1 MFRLTTTVR
10 IFFLIIPAF
19 GFCFSADAQ
28 KDCVYGFK
36 IYARDEAGKTIENAK
51 TEVASLKK
59 NDRLPSGF
67 EMRFAEGSYF
77 VGAFGG
83 SAALRDDY
91 LLKVSAEGFETY
103 ERRFNFPVCE
113 IQRYEL
119 RLRPKGSAA
128 KAQFIRLFTVHGKVY
143 DEERKP
149 FGNARIEA
157 RSAGGRVYQ
166 ATSNAYGYFEI
177 DLPGGASDI
186 RVSGSK
192 IPDVVFDNYKV
203 EKNYSVL
210 NVRVCL
216 KCSREQSQN

>member
-19 GFCFSADAQ
+19 GFCLSAGAQ

-51 TEVASLKK
+51 PEVTSLEKK
-59 NDRLPSGF
+59 DRLPSAL
-67 EMRFAEGSYF
+67 EIRFAEGSYF
-77 VGAFGG
+77 VGAFGDD
-83 SAALRDDY
+83 ATLRDDY

-119 RLRPKGSAA
+119 RLRPKGSTR
-128 KAQFIRLFTVHGKVY
+128 KAQFVRLFTVHGKVY

-157 RSAGGRVYQ
+157 GSPDGRVYQ

-177 DLPGGASDI
+177 DVPRGVINI
-186 RVSGSK
+186 RVSDSR

-210 NVRVCL
+210 NVPVCL
-216 KCSREQSQN
+216 RCSRKQSQN